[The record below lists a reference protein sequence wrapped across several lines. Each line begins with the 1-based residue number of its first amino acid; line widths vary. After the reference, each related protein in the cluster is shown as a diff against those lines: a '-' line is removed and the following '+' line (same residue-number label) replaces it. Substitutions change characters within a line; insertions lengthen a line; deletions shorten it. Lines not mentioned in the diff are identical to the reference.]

1 MVTLVAGGGAHR
13 ADCGKSG
20 GLHDLAAHLT
30 CAFVHLDGGGMSTP
44 QKPSAQV
51 HKSEPV
57 GVGAET
63 AGFEG
68 QDEVSVYA
76 RATPEH
82 KLRIASHI

>member
-1 MVTLVAGGGAHR
+1 
-13 ADCGKSG
+13 
-20 GLHDLAAHLT
+20 
-30 CAFVHLDGGGMSTP
+30 MSTP